1 MPEKSPGHLDTDR
14 MTLEGA
20 IDAFLLSRRVGN
32 ATRQPLDYYDTCL
45 SRFAGIVKHPLQPTT
60 SRDDLR
66 IHGAVESAAVGDHA
80 AVGRTVSRFPP
91 AATPHHR
98 AARRHR
104 S

>member
-32 ATRQPLDYYDTCL
+32 ATRQTLDYYDTCL

-66 IHGAVESAAVGDHA
+66 ITEPPSPPLSAITPPLVEQYLDFLGQ
-80 AVGRTVSRFPP
+80 
-91 AATPHHR
+91 
-98 AARRHR
+98 RRHIIV
-104 S
+104 